1 MRVFLWWLTPD
12 ETNDY
17 PRWRPYTYHTMYRRW
32 RKRHEM
38 VSEMAEEAREN
49 FEARRLWKGVLSD
62 MRKINAARRRR
73 LRIRTRFRR

>member
-12 ETNDY
+12 EMNDY
-17 PRWRPYTYHTMYRRW
+17 PRWRPYNYHTMVLNE
-32 RKRHEM
+32 EM
-38 VSEMAEEAREN
+38 VSEMEEEARMN
-49 FEARRLWKGVLSD
+49 FEVRRLWKGILSD

>member
-1 MRVFLWWLTPD
+1 MPMRVFLWWLTPD

-17 PRWRPYTYHTMYRRW
+17 PRWRPYNYHTMFLNE
-32 RKRHEM
+32 EM
-38 VSEMAEEAREN
+38 VSEMEEEAREN